1 MTLIALTNV
10 NRASAALNLPLGVQT
25 GFVGRLAAPEQELH
39 TVFKFA
45 VTDDGVAIQKPDR
58 MSVPDFALS
67 FLQNTIND
75 SCEFD
80 TAEPVVV

>member
-45 VTDDGVAIQKPDR
+45 VTDDGGRHSETRPDER
-58 MSVPDFALS
+58 AGFCFEL
-67 FLQNTIND
+67 L
-75 SCEFD
+75 
-80 TAEPVVV
+80 AEHD